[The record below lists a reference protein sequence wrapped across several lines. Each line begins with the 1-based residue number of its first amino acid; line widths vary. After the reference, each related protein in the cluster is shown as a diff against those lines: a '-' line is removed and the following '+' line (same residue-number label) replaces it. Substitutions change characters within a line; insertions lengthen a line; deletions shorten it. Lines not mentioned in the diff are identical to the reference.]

1 MQLFV
6 RGLECVET
14 LEVQQDANI
23 AAVKVSKYIFW
34 KNITSLFLV
43 ACSNVYCLLIIVVVV
58 PFLFHLGTNCP
69 TSWLQH

>member
-23 AAVKVSKYIFW
+23 AAVKVRKYIFW
-34 KNITSLFLV
+34 RNITSLFFV
-43 ACSNVYCLLIIVVVV
+43 AHSNVYCLLIIVVI
-58 PFLFHLGTNCP
+58 LSHLGTYCP
-69 TSWLQH
+69 TSWLQY

>member
-23 AAVKVSKYIFW
+23 AAVKVRVRQMMGSYI
-34 KNITSLFLV
+34 
-43 ACSNVYCLLIIVVVV
+43 
-58 PFLFHLGTNCP
+58 
-69 TSWLQH
+69 